1 MTNSAVFNDIELF
14 GIIPSSNCNV
24 NEDLYSFMDQ
34 IRCLK
39 GIQPVKRKYPEEY
52 TNTQKNL
59 LLRHTQKNPHI
70 SAIHLKNVQIWVEM
84 KSFLQFVLIQI
95 IKRGLI
101 S

>member
-1 MTNSAVFNDIELF
+1 MCRKNIKSFND
-14 GIIPSSNCNV
+14 
-24 NEDLYSFMDQ
+24 
-34 IRCLK
+34 K
-39 GIQPVKRKYPEEY
+39 KYDY
-52 TNTQKNL
+52 KTHVSYK
-59 LLRHTQKNPHI
+59 KNPHI